1 MNEWIYVLLGLLGGG
16 VVGAVLMHM
25 KVKKDG
31 QDAAGLREKVLS
43 EAEEKR
49 DRMMTDARKDAE
61 RIDREARAEE
71 KERRGKLDE
80 VEKRLM
86 QREEQLD
93 KKLERVDEARSKLDD
108 RLEHM
113 KAKELEVAKLE
124 EEGRAELERLS
135 GLKKDE
141 AKEVLLKKYEKE
153 FEPSILTHVKK
164 MEETAVAEADKKARN
179 VLTLAI
185 QKYANEVASE
195 TMSTVVQIPD
205 DDMKGR
211 IIGREGRNINT
222 FERLTG
228 VDVIVDDT
236 PGSILISGFDL
247 MRRFVAKRSLEILLE
262 DGRIHPARIEE
273 VVEKVKEDTEKMVV
287 EFGEKALM
295 ELGITGIH
303 PNLVKLAGRMR
314 FRTSYGQNVLK
325 HCMEVSYLSTQIAQE
340 IGADVKLARIAGFFH
355 DIGKAVTH
363 EIEGSHAV
371 IGAAILRKFNM
382 DPKLVN
388 AVEAHHNEVPQE
400 TLEAHIIMAA
410 DAISGA
416 RPGARSDSLE
426 NYIKRLQDLENVAGS
441 FDGVENV
448 YAIQAGREVRVFVN
462 PENVTDLEAKTM
474 AKDVAEKIEKELSY
488 PGEIKVNVIR
498 ENRVIEFAR

>member
-1 MNEWIYVLLGLLGGG
+1 MEFLLYILLLAVGGG
-16 VVGAVLMHM
+16 AGAYGTRVAL
-25 KVKKDG
+25 KKAGD
-31 QDAAGLREKVLS
+31 DAAKRKEKILADAQKQKEELLRKARS
-43 EAEEKR
+43 EA
-49 DRMMTDARKDAE
+49 DRIENDARKD
-61 RIDREARAEE
+61 E
-71 KERRGKLDE
+71 KSRRDKLDDI
-80 VEKRLM
+80 EKRLVN
-86 QREEQLD
+86 REEQLD
-93 KKLERVDEARSKLDD
+93 EKLERLDTTRAKLDEKMD
-108 RLEHM
+108 GLRAKEDDV
-113 KAKELEVAKLE
+113 KKREEEANKELE
-124 EEGRAELERLS
+124 RIS

-141 AKEVLLKKYEKE
+141 AKKTLMDRYTKE
-153 FEPSILTHVKK
+153 FEPEILAHVKK
-164 MEETAVAEADKKARN
+164 MEEQFQHEADKKAKN
-179 VLTLAI
+179 ILSLTI

-195 TMSTVVQIPD
+195 SMATTVNLPD
-205 DDMKGR
+205 DDLKGR
-211 IIGREGRNINT
+211 IIGREGRNIT
-222 FERLTG
+222 AFERLTG

-247 MRRFVAKRSLEILLE
+247 MRRFVAKKSLEMLIE

-273 VVEKVKEDTEKMVV
+273 VVEKVKQETEELVM

-325 HCMEVSYLSTQIAQE
+325 HCMEVSHLATHIAAE
-340 IGADVKLARIAGFFH
+340 IGADVQLARVAGFFH

-363 EIEGSHAV
+363 EIEGSHAI

-388 AVEAHHNEVPQE
+388 AVEAHHNEVEQE
-400 TLEAHIIMAA
+400 TIEAHIIMAA

-416 RPGARSDSLE
+416 RPGARSDSIE
-426 NYIKRLQDLENVAGS
+426 NYIKRLQDLENLAGS
-441 FDGVENV
+441 FDGVNNV
-448 YAIQAGREVRVFVN
+448 YAISAGREVRVFVD
-462 PENVTDLEAKTM
+462 PESLSDLEAKTL
-474 AKDVAEKIEKELSY
+474 AKDIATKVESELQY

>member
-1 MNEWIYVLLGLLGGG
+1 MNEIIFIVLGLVAGGG
-16 VVGAVLMHM
+16 AGAFVMQS
-25 KVKKDG
+25 KIKNTEKNAG
-31 QDAAGLREKVLS
+31 DAASKMIR
-43 EAEEKR
+43 EAEEKKSGIL
-49 DRMMTDARKDAE
+49 DAARKEAE
-61 RIDREARAEE
+61 RIDRELKEDEKARRE
-71 KERRGKLDE
+71 KIDGI
-80 VEKRLM
+80 EKRLIS
-86 QREEQLD
+86 REEQLD
-93 KKLERVDEARSKLDD
+93 QKLEKLDES
-108 RLEHM
+108 RN
-113 KAKELEVAKLE
+113 KLE
-124 EEGRAELERLS
+124 EKVEELKKQEEAVKVVEEKAKTELERIS
-135 GLKKDE
+135 GLKKED
-141 AKEVLLKKYEKE
+141 AKDVLLKKYEAE
-153 FEPSILTHVKK
+153 FEPAILAHIKK
-164 MEETAVAEADKKARN
+164 MEERAEQETDKKAKN
-179 VLTLAI
+179 MLTLAI

-195 TMSTVVQIPD
+195 SMATIVNIPD

-247 MRRFVAKRSLEILLE
+247 MRRFVAKKSLETLLE

-273 VVEKVKEDTEKMVV
+273 VVEKVKQDTEELVV

-325 HCMEVSYLSTQIAQE
+325 HCMEVAYLASSLAAE
-340 IGADVKLARIAGFFH
+340 VGADVKLAKIAGFFH

-363 EIEGSHAV
+363 EIEGSHAI
-371 IGAAILRKFNM
+371 IGAAILRKFGM
-382 DPKLVN
+382 DEKLVN
-388 AVEAHHNEVPQE
+388 CVEAHHNEVPQGS
-400 TLEAHIIMAA
+400 LEAHLVMAA

-416 RPGARSDSLE
+416 RPGARSDSIE
-426 NYIKRLQDLENVAGS
+426 NYIKRLLDLEAVAGS
-441 FDGVENV
+441 FEGVAHV

-462 PENVTDLEAKTM
+462 PEEVSDLEALTL
-474 AKDVAEKIEKELSY
+474 AKNIATKIEGELQY